1 MPQAVQVETDG
12 LNRPQRRAKASNE
25 RRLRPRFVSIRDA
38 CHYLGVGRSHFY
50 AKLFSR
56 VKTVR
61 VGRRRLVDLSSLD
74 DLGDSFADA
83 E

>member
-12 LNRPQRRAKASNE
+12 PNRAQRRAKASNE

-38 CHYLGVGRSHFY
+38 CHYLGVSRSHFY
-50 AKLFSR
+50 AKLFSQ
-56 VKTVR
+56 VKIVH
-61 VGRRRLVDLSSLD
+61 VGRRTLVDLDSLD
-74 DLGDSFADA
+74 DLGDA